1 MPRGQAFLRILLK
14 ATPVG
19 SICPYSCECLRGRI
33 CSKESEIQHGPVD
46 SLRMRPFFTLLW
58 LIFFAVEMS
67 AQRPRP
73 LVITHISIVDI
84 STGETQPDMTVL
96 ISDGRIKE
104 IASSTTFRIPERVQ
118 VVECQGKFLIP
129 GLWDMHVHMFN
140 QVSGRPPNAWYF
152 PLFVANGVTS
162 IREMWTKPE
171 DMEQVHEWRRLEA
184 EGRLLAPR
192 IAAVG
197 TLVDGPAGAETTQI
211 GGALPG
217 PTANIVRTPEEARD
231 FVRALKAVGDID
243 FVKTYS
249 SLSREAYFA
258 IADEAKKQ
266 GLPFAG
272 HVPFLVD
279 AAEASSAGQ
288 RSMEHLNQ
296 ILESSSVR
304 SQELFHVPGRDWSSK
319 YEKLMLDTFSQ
330 QRFGK
335 LVAVLAKN
343 QSWQVPTLVTARV
356 YAFPRDPR
364 IIRNENRSRYIPANE
379 IANWKKLFPERVQE
393 PTDTEKAVRGRLWQK
408 QLEVVR
414 RMKEAGVPFMAG
426 TDLGTANIYPG
437 FSLHD
442 ELALLVEAGFTPMQ
456 ALQTA
461 TRNPARFLGQM
472 DSLGTVEKG
481 KIADLVVLDANPLKD
496 IHNTQ
501 KIRAVIVNGRY
512 LDRGEVDK
520 LLAQAEADAKKR

>member
-1 MPRGQAFLRILLK
+1 M
-14 ATPVG
+14 
-19 SICPYSCECLRGRI
+19 
-33 CSKESEIQHGPVD
+33 
-46 SLRMRPFFTLLW
+46 RMRLFFALLW
-58 LIFFAVEMS
+58 LVFAVETLPQPQKS
-67 AQRPRP
+67 
-73 LVITHISIVDI
+73 LVVSHISVVDV

-104 IASSTTFRIPERVQ
+104 IASSTTPRIHEGAQ
-118 VVECQGKFLIP
+118 VVKCQGKFLIP

-140 QVSGRPPNAWYF
+140 QVSRRPPNRWYF
-152 PLFVANGVTS
+152 PLFVANGITS

-171 DMEQVHEWRRLEA
+171 DMEQVREWRELQA
-184 EGRLLAPR
+184 AGRLLAPR

-231 FVRALKAVGDID
+231 FVRTLKAAGNIA

-296 ILESSSVR
+296 ILESSSSR
-304 SQELFHVPGRDWSSK
+304 SQELFQVPGRDWSSK
-319 YEKLMLDTFSQ
+319 HEMLMLDSFTEE
-330 QRFGK
+330 RFRD

-343 QSWQVPTLVTARV
+343 QSWQVPTLVIARV
-356 YAFPRDPR
+356 YAFPPDPQS
-364 IIRNENRSRYIPANE
+364 I
-379 IANWKKLFPERVQE
+379 
-393 PTDTEKAVRGRLWQK
+393 
-408 QLEVVR
+408 
-414 RMKEAGVPFMAG
+414 
-426 TDLGTANIYPG
+426 
-437 FSLHD
+437 
-442 ELALLVEAGFTPMQ
+442 
-456 ALQTA
+456 
-461 TRNPARFLGQM
+461 
-472 DSLGTVEKG
+472 
-481 KIADLVVLDANPLKD
+481 
-496 IHNTQ
+496 
-501 KIRAVIVNGRY
+501 
-512 LDRGEVDK
+512 
-520 LLAQAEADAKKR
+520 

>member
-1 MPRGQAFLRILLK
+1 MSVMTIFQPAVTK
-14 ATPVG
+14 A
-19 SICPYSCECLRGRI
+19 
-33 CSKESEIQHGPVD
+33 SK
-46 SLRMRPFFTLLW
+46 PFRTLLILAW
-58 LIFFAVEMS
+58 FSSMPFGLPQSVRQVVM
-67 AQRPRP
+67 
-73 LVITHISIVDI
+73 THITVIDG
-84 STGETQPDMTVL
+84 TGAPPKNDMTVVVTERR
-96 ISDGRIKE
+96 ITGVGRTGTLE
-104 IASSTTFRIPERVQ
+104 IPEGAQ
-118 VVECQGKFLIP
+118 VVESQGKFLIP
-129 GLWDMHVHMFN
+129 GLWDMHVHIFN
-140 QVSGRPPNAWYF
+140 QISRRPPNTWYF
-152 PLFVANGVTS
+152 PLFIANGVTS
-162 IREMWTKPE
+162 IREMWTNPE
-171 DMEQVHEWRRLEA
+171 DMKQVGKWRRLQA
-184 EGRLLAPR
+184 EGSLLAPR

-217 PTANIVRTPEEARD
+217 PTANIVRTPEEARN
-231 FVRALKAVGDID
+231 FVRTLKAAGDID

-296 ILESSSVR
+296 ILESSSLR

-319 YEKLMLDTFSQ
+319 YEKLMLGTFSEE
-330 QRFGK
+330 RFGN
-335 LVAVLAKN
+335 LVVVLAKN
-343 QSWQVPTLVTARV
+343 QSWQVPTLVIARI
-356 YAFPRDPR
+356 YAFPQDLR
-364 IIRNENRSRYIPANE
+364 IIPNDNRLRYIPATE

-393 PTDTEKAVRGRLWQK
+393 PPDRDKAVRRRLWQK

-426 TDLGTANIYPG
+426 TDLGTAQIYPG

-456 ALQTA
+456 ALQSA
-461 TRNPARFLGQM
+461 TRNPAEFLGLL
-472 DSLGTVEKG
+472 DSLGTIEKG
-481 KIADLVVLDANPLKD
+481 KIADLVVLDANPLND

-501 KIRAVIVNGRY
+501 KIRAVVVNGRL
-512 LDRGEVDK
+512 LDRGELDRA
-520 LLAQAEADAKKR
+520 LGQAEANAKKH